1 MARRKKIP
9 YETIAACKMGNEEA
23 LQTILKH
30 YEPMI
35 IEAATHV
42 VSLPDGTVQ
51 RYVDEDIK
59 AYIES
64 ELAMTIL
71 MKHDLTRKP
80 AKKTTIPY
88 NVDNVENTAE

>member
-23 LQTILKH
+23 LQTVLKH
-30 YEPMI
+30 YEPLI
-35 IEAATHV
+35 IEAATQV

-71 MKHDLTRKP
+71 LKYDLTRKP
-80 AKKTTIPY
+80 AKRKTDETKIAS
-88 NVDNVENTAE
+88 DGNTG